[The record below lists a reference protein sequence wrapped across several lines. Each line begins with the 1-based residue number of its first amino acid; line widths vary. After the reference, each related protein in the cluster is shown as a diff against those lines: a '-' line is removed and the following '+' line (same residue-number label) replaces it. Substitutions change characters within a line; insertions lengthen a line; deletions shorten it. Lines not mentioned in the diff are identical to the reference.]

1 MKKEFYT
8 EIGIGNPSFI
18 NTQINEGKNETR
30 IVGFRKMRLKQ
41 IYIRAYLGLI
51 VFSITLPFLWFRKHK
66 MQIIFEIGSF
76 RITLK
81 KKFRIK
87 FLLGFYGVEK

>member
-18 NTQINEGKNETR
+18 NTQINEGQSEKR
-30 IVGFRKMRLKQ
+30 ISGFKKMRLKQ

-51 VFSITLPFLWFRKHK
+51 VFSFTFPFIWFRKQK
-66 MQIIFEIGSF
+66 MQIIFEIGAF

-87 FLLGFYGVEK
+87 FLIGFYGEEK